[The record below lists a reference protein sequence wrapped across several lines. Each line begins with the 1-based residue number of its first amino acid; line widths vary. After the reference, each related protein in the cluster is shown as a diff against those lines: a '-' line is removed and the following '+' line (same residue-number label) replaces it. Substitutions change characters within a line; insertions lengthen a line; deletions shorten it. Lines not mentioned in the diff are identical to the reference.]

1 MKDKKCAAPIKGFA
15 GLKSKMYTFIT
26 EGNHKSKKVKGI
38 IKNVVNDKLKYE
50 YNNLSSYVNKIYIYV
65 YIDR

>member
-1 MKDKKCAAPIKGFA
+1 
-15 GLKSKMYTFIT
+15 MYTFIT